1 MHQKSYSE
9 VRGAIETAVMA
20 YNEAWDANKIHAN
33 MQKAYDRV
41 IHAIHE
47 ARIKHNFKTA
57 ELVFD
62 TKWKGDFP
70 AIKAVKLE
78 QHVKEELQFRFGE

>member
-20 YNEAWDANKIHAN
+20 YNDAWDANRNHEN
-33 MQKAYDRV
+33 MQKAYDQV

-47 ARIKHNFKTA
+47 ARLKHNFKTA
-57 ELVFD
+57 ELVFGN
-62 TKWKGDFP
+62 KWKGDFP